1 MQPVDY
7 MGGQAQRVIH
17 AQRTTGLHC
26 IRNVFSDGV
35 PMDHTLKLLLVMV
48 ASGLLGGV
56 VNFIYSY
63 SNGRKKMV
71 QFVDLLKS
79 MITGVAAALLI
90 PIFLNTISSN
100 IVKESETDDGKLLV
114 FAGFCVIAAVSSKA
128 FIKAIS
134 GRVLERVNRI
144 EEDVQAVK
152 SEVKPMVLKHS
163 EFDEAKRR
171 KEKADGRNSPVQAN
185 SAGETVPDETKSI
198 KVLEKLADS
207 DYAFRSIEG
216 LARDVNME
224 PEQVQECLEHCVS
237 SGLAGQIENS
247 LGVRF
252 YITEDGQSHLLSYN
266 GQNKEEPEDAQPA
279 QQEYPQE

>member
-1 MQPVDY
+1 
-7 MGGQAQRVIH
+7 
-17 AQRTTGLHC
+17 
-26 IRNVFSDGV
+26 
-35 PMDHTLKLLLVMV
+35 MDFTLKLLLVMV

-79 MITGVAAALLI
+79 MITGIAASLLV

-100 IVKESETDDGKLLV
+100 IVKESETDDTKLLV

-134 GRVLERVNRI
+134 GKVLERVNRV
-144 EEDVQAVK
+144 EEDVQTVK
-152 SEVKPMVLKHS
+152 SKIQPMVLKHS
-163 EFDEAKRR
+163 EFNEASSS
-171 KEKADGRNSPVQAN
+171 KEKSEGINSPVRAN
-185 SAGETVPDETKSI
+185 GAVESVPDETQSI
-198 KVLEKLADS
+198 RVLEKLADS

-216 LARDVNME
+216 LARDANMD
-224 PEQVQECLEHCVS
+224 PEQVRECLDHCVS

-252 YITEDGQSHLLSYN
+252 YITEEGQNHLLSHN
-266 GQNKEEPEDAQPA
+266 GYNKEEPEGNQPA
-279 QQEYPQE
+279 RQENHQE

>member
-1 MQPVDY
+1 MV
-7 MGGQAQRVIH
+7 GI
-17 AQRTTGLHC
+17 
-26 IRNVFSDGV
+26 
-35 PMDHTLKLLLVMV
+35 PMKHTLKLLLVMV

-71 QFVDLLKS
+71 QFVDLIKS
-79 MITGVAAALLI
+79 MITGVAAALLV

-100 IVKESETDDGKLLV
+100 IVKESETDDVKLLV

-128 FIKAIS
+128 FIRAIS
-134 GRVLERVNRI
+134 NRVLERVNRV

-152 SEVKPMVLKHS
+152 AEIQPMVLKHS
-163 EFDEAKRR
+163 ELNKAYSR
-171 KEKADGRNSPVQAN
+171 KEKAEGTKSTVQVN
-185 SAGETVPDETKSI
+185 NAGASVPDETQSI

-224 PEQVQECLEHCVS
+224 PEQVRECLEHCVS

-252 YITEDGQSHLLSYN
+252 YITEDGQSHLLSHN
-266 GQNKEEPEDAQPA
+266 ELNNKEEPEGVQPA
-279 QQEYPQE
+279 QQENSQE